1 MIEAIVLN
9 YLSDMLEV
17 PVRMEEETNL
27 PDRYVI
33 VEKAGSG
40 KTGKFL
46 ETSTIIIQ
54 SYAESLYEA
63 AVLNEKVK
71 EKMDDIITLNEI
83 TKSELNSDYNYT
95 DAERKK
101 YRYQAVYD
109 LVHY

>member
-1 MIEAIVLN
+1 MIEAIVLK
-9 YLSDMLEV
+9 YLSNMLEV
-17 PVRMEEETNL
+17 PVRMEEEANL
-27 PDRYVI
+27 PDRHVI

-40 KTGKFL
+40 KIGKFL

-71 EKMDDIITLNEI
+71 EKMDNIIALYEI

-109 LVHY
+109 LIHY